1 MGNFHIATAT
11 AALNILLIPE
21 SVAGSAS
28 WEYKQG
34 HVLKGGPWF
43 PSITSVTFK
52 LLPFPFNLEL
62 QSCVHEE
69 CLISA
74 TNTSQGARA
83 ASARAF
89 VHSLNI
95 LIKYARMY
103 GYEHKRTEAQFATT
117 WKELQQGLPTTGDSG
132 FLLGVSDNKLLLDGI
147 PLETGNAE
155 RSFATL
161 LSTAGLASLHFSKD
175 VTEEDFVRL
184 VRAFTVAGSKAQ
196 DVSKQIKEALSSGT
210 HSGTIKINE
219 VKFVAADPLT
229 GDVSIAAQIAAQ
241 TLGPEFKQWLND
253 PQKLLQL
260 IAAAEGA
267 NSGGGPA
274 PAGGVPMV
282 PLGSV
287 PNPPQASG
295 KGVWVPEGTPIG
307 MPGGTAAAAAPAW
320 TGGMVPLQEQ
330 EVIQAIRLLTRF
342 GQVQQDPTM
351 KEEDLHKELTETDP
365 NTRLNLQ
372 QLLGSLAGQV
382 SSEEQDT
389 PLLMKAA
396 EHMAI
401 RFAIER
407 YQKGEVKVNAV
418 HQMMEHMSRQMD
430 SLRSIL
436 KLQEEKMSKAGI
448 LVESHADILDR
459 MFWAEV
465 PEAGKKSVLMSHE
478 APCVPPRNLRQFVE
492 LLLDRDDRQ
501 SATEILNNYS
511 SCLSARDTEPRRRT
525 AIGLSQLADL
535 YSRLGGQ
542 PMGQAVRCLSEQ
554 LINEKDPE
562 LQSLLSAAFVR
573 LSQEASSSKHYGAV
587 NEVCAGMERISL
599 ERPVLMGDLRPR
611 VGVENRLPEF
621 IEEALQLDPIPPD
634 MLSVLRR
641 TSQSGAEHLADR
653 FFRCMRRDECDRMI
667 ELVHQLGSPILSQLR
682 EILRTGQPRQAAGAV
697 GLVSRLDVGTLLEL
711 LPARM
716 PEWNRFYHDIIV
728 RQIAY
733 GAAVDRGRTLL
744 ELAEIL
750 DPLVLPEAVDEIG
763 MSGDMTA
770 TPPLIAMARPG
781 DTASRSPY
789 VQLKAIESLGRLKD
803 SEAVAILREILEAK
817 KTFSWVHHRE
827 LRIAAAQAL
836 SKTDPRYSSQV
847 LSDSGLET
855 AELAIA
861 PLDFAPACPWVRQRR
876 YERLVLA
883 KTVPAIIGSSWGK
896 SRIMIR
902 ELSLG
907 GGMGTKEDNLRIG
920 SEADLEISVGMRA
933 KIRAH
938 VLLRRARVNEVG
950 FEIVSTDLESRYR
963 LRRLLVDALNHSPS
977 NKGHE
982 WSGDRKV

>member
-1 MGNFHIATAT
+1 
-11 AALNILLIPE
+11 
-21 SVAGSAS
+21 
-28 WEYKQG
+28 
-34 HVLKGGPWF
+34 
-43 PSITSVTFK
+43 
-52 LLPFPFNLEL
+52 
-62 QSCVHEE
+62 
-69 CLISA
+69 
-74 TNTSQGARA
+74 
-83 ASARAF
+83 

-103 GYEHKRTEAQFATT
+103 GYEHKRTEAQFETC
-117 WKELQQGLPTTGDSG
+117 WNELQSGLPIAGDSG

-147 PLETGNAE
+147 PLETGNTE

-161 LSTAGLASLHFSKD
+161 LNAAGLASLHFSKD
-175 VTEEDFVRL
+175 VTIEDFTRL
-184 VRAFTVAGSKAQ
+184 VRAFTVGGSKAT
-196 DVSKQIKEALSSGT
+196 DVAKHIKEALGAGQQNS
-210 HSGTIKINE
+210 TIKINE

-267 NSGGGPA
+267 SSGGRA
-274 PAGGVPMV
+274 PGDGTPMV

-287 PNPPQASG
+287 PNFAA
-295 KGVWVPEGTPIG
+295 
-307 MPGGTAAAAAPAW
+307 GGTGGGGGSGHGGGGGTGAGVAPAW

-342 GQVQQDPTM
+342 GQVQQDPDV
-351 KEEDLHKELTETDP
+351 KEEDIQKELVETDP

-372 QLLGSLAGQV
+372 QLLGSLAAKA
-382 SSEEQDT
+382 STNEEDT

-401 RFAIER
+401 RFALER
-407 YQKGEVKVNAV
+407 YQKGEIKVNAV

-430 SLRSIL
+430 SLRQIL

-465 PEAGKKSVLMSHE
+465 PESGKKSVLMSHE

-492 LLLDRDDRQ
+492 VLLDRGDTQ
-501 SATEILNNYS
+501 TASEILNNYS
-511 SCLSARDTEPRRRT
+511 SCLTAKDTEPRRKT

-535 YSRLGGQ
+535 YTRLGGQ
-542 PMGQAVRCLSEQ
+542 PMAQAIRMLSEQ
-554 LINEKDPE
+554 LIADKDPE

-573 LSQEASSSKHYGAV
+573 LSQEASAAKNYAAV
-587 NEVCAGMERISL
+587 NEVCAGMELVSV
-599 ERPVLMGDLRPR
+599 ERPVLMSDLRPR

-621 IEEALQLDPIPPD
+621 IEEALRLDPIPRE
-634 MLSVLRR
+634 LLAVLRR
-641 TSQSGAEHLADR
+641 TSQAGAEHLADR
-653 FFRCMRRDECDRMI
+653 FFRCMRRDECERMI
-667 ELVHQLGSPILSQLR
+667 ELVKELGSPVLVQLR
-682 EILRTGQPRQAAGAV
+682 EILRTGQARQASGAV

-711 LPARM
+711 LPARL
-716 PEWNRFYHDIIV
+716 PEWNRFYHDIAV

-733 GAAVDRGRTLL
+733 GNAPDRGRTLL
-744 ELAEIL
+744 ELAEVL
-750 DPLVLPEAVDEIG
+750 DPLVLPEAVDEMG
-763 MSGDMTA
+763 MSGDVTA
-770 TPPLIAMARPG
+770 GPPLIAMARPG
-781 DTASRSPY
+781 EAASRSPF

-803 SEAVAILREILEAK
+803 PEAVATLREILEAK
-817 KTFSWVHHRE
+817 KTFGFVHHKE

-847 LSDSGLET
+847 LADSGMEPS
-855 AELAIA
+855 ELAIA
-861 PLDFAPACPWVRQRR
+861 PLDMAPACPWVRQRR
-876 YERLVLA
+876 YERMVLA

-920 SEADLEISVGMRA
+920 SEADLEISIGMRS

-950 FEIVSTDLESRYR
+950 FEIVNTDLESRYR
-963 LRRLLVDALNHSPS
+963 LRRLLVDALNHAP
-977 NKGHE
+977 NKGQE
-982 WSGDRKV
+982 WGGERKV

>member
-1 MGNFHIATAT
+1 MRFEELAI
-11 AALNILLIPE
+11 
-21 SVAGSAS
+21 SV
-28 WEYKQG
+28 
-34 HVLKGGPWF
+34 
-43 PSITSVTFK
+43 
-52 LLPFPFNLEL
+52 
-62 QSCVHEE
+62 
-69 CLISA
+69 

-103 GYEHKRTEAQFATT
+103 GYGHKRTEAQFETT
-117 WKELQQGLPTTGDSG
+117 WNELKQGLPTTGDAG

-161 LSTAGLASLHFSKD
+161 LTTAGLASLHFSKD

-196 DVSKQIKEALSSGT
+196 DVSKQIKEALGANKPGS
-210 HSGTIKINE
+210 TIRINE

-267 NSGGGPA
+267 NAGGGGQVA
-274 PAGGVPMV
+274 AGGVPMV

-287 PNPPQASG
+287 PNLPQGAG
-295 KGVWVPEGTPIG
+295 KGRWVPEGTPVG
-307 MPGGTAAAAAPAW
+307 TPGGAAIGAAPAW

-342 GQVQQDPTM
+342 GQVQQDPSVR
-351 KEEDLHKELTETDP
+351 EEDLQKELTQTDP

-372 QLLGSLAGQV
+372 QLLGSLAAKA
-382 SSEEQDT
+382 STAEEEDT

-401 RFAIER
+401 RFALER

-430 SLRSIL
+430 SLRQIL

-465 PEAGKKSVLMSHE
+465 PESGKKSVLMSHE

-492 LLLDRDDRQ
+492 VLLDRDDKQ
-501 SATEILNNYS
+501 AATEILNNYS
-511 SCLSARDTEPRRRT
+511 TCLGARETEPRRRT

-535 YSRLGGQ
+535 YARVGGE
-542 PMGQAVRCLSEQ
+542 PMGQAIRKLSEH
-554 LINEKDPE
+554 LIHEKDAE
-562 LQSLLSAAFVR
+562 LQSLFSAAFVR
-573 LSQEASSSKHYGAV
+573 LSQEASAAKNYAAV
-587 NEVCAGMERISL
+587 NEVCAGMEMISM
-599 ERPVLMGDLRPR
+599 ERPVLMSDLRPR

-621 IEEALQLDPIPPD
+621 IEEALQSEPIPAE

-653 FFRCMRRDECDRMI
+653 FFRCMRRDECDRMV
-667 ELVHQLGSPILSQLR
+667 ELVKELGSPVLLQLR
-682 EILRTGQPRQAAGAV
+682 EILRTGQPRQASGAV
-697 GLVSRLDVGTLLEL
+697 GVVSRLDVGTLLEL
-711 LPARM
+711 LPARL
-716 PEWNRFYHDIIV
+716 PEWNRFYHDIVV

-733 GAAVDRGRTLL
+733 GAATDRGRTLL

-763 MSGDMTA
+763 MSGDVTA

-781 DTASRSPY
+781 EAASRSPY
-789 VQLKAIESLGRLKD
+789 VQLKAIESLGRLRD
-803 SEAVAILREILEAK
+803 AEAVATLREILETK
-817 KTFSWVHHRE
+817 KTFGFVHHRE

-836 SKTDPRYSSQV
+836 AKTDPRYSSQV
-847 LSDSGLET
+847 LADSGLEP

-861 PLDFAPACPWVRQRR
+861 PLDTAPACPWVRQRR

-883 KTVPAIIGSSWGK
+883 KTVYGLLGSSWGK
-896 SRIMIR
+896 SRIQIR

-920 SEADLEISVGMRA
+920 SEADLEISLGMRS

-950 FEIVSTDLESRYR
+950 FEIVNTDLDSRYR
-963 LRRLLVDALNHSPS
+963 LRRLLVDALNHAPQ
-977 NKGHE
+977 NKEQE
-982 WSGDRKV
+982 WSGERKI

>member
-1 MGNFHIATAT
+1 M
-11 AALNILLIPE
+11 
-21 SVAGSAS
+21 
-28 WEYKQG
+28 
-34 HVLKGGPWF
+34 
-43 PSITSVTFK
+43 
-52 LLPFPFNLEL
+52 
-62 QSCVHEE
+62 
-69 CLISA
+69 
-74 TNTSQGARA
+74 
-83 ASARAF
+83 
-89 VHSLNI
+89 HSLNI

-103 GYEHKRTEAQFATT
+103 GYEHKRTEAQFAVT
-117 WKELQQGLPTTGDSG
+117 WNELKQGLPTTGDAG

-161 LSTAGLASLHFSKD
+161 LTTAGLASLHFSKD
-175 VTEEDFVRL
+175 VTEQDFIRL

-196 DVSKQIKEALSSGT
+196 DVSKQIKEALAAGKQ
-210 HSGTIKINE
+210 GTIKINE

-241 TLGPEFKQWLND
+241 TLGPEFRQWLND

-267 NSGGGPA
+267 NSGGQGSTP
-274 PAGGVPMV
+274 GVPMV
-282 PLGSV
+282 PLGSI
-287 PNPPQASG
+287 PNMPQGTG
-295 KGVWVPEGTPIG
+295 KGRWVPDGTPVG
-307 MPGGTAAAAAPAW
+307 DSGGAATGAAPAW

-342 GQVQQDPTM
+342 GQVQEDPNIR
-351 KEEDLHKELTETDP
+351 EEDLQKELTQTDP

-372 QLLGSLAGQV
+372 QLLGSLAAQATTAQ
-382 SSEEQDT
+382 EEDT

-401 RFAIER
+401 RFALER

-430 SLRSIL
+430 SLRQIL
-436 KLQEEKMSKAGI
+436 KLQEDKMSKAGI

-465 PEAGKKSVLMSHE
+465 PESGKKSVLMSHE

-492 LLLDRDDRQ
+492 VLLDRDDKQ
-501 SATEILNNYS
+501 PALEILNNYS
-511 SCLSARDTEPRRRT
+511 SCLGAREAEPRRRA

-535 YSRLGGQ
+535 YARVGADA
-542 PMGQAVRCLSEQ
+542 MGLAIRRLSEH
-554 LINEKDPE
+554 LIHEKDAE
-562 LQSLLSAAFVR
+562 LVSLFSAAFVR
-573 LSQEASSSKHYGAV
+573 LSQEASAAKIYGAV
-587 NEVCAGMERISL
+587 NEVCAGMEQISMD
-599 ERPVLMGDLRPR
+599 RPVLMSDLRPR

-621 IEEALQLDPIPPD
+621 IEEALQMDAIPAE

-641 TSQSGAEHLADR
+641 TSHSGAEHLADR

-667 ELVHQLGSPILSQLR
+667 ELVQQLGSPVLIQLR

-697 GLVSRLDVGTLLEL
+697 GLVSRLDVATLLEL
-711 LPARM
+711 LPARL
-716 PEWNRFYHDIIV
+716 PEWNRFYHDIVV

-733 GAAVDRGRTLL
+733 GAAPDRGRTLL

-750 DPLVLPEAVDEIG
+750 DPLVLAEAVDEIG
-763 MSGDMTA
+763 MSADMTA
-770 TPPLIAMARPG
+770 VPPLIAMARPG
-781 DTASRSPY
+781 EAASRSAY
-789 VQLKAIESLGRLKD
+789 VQLKAIESLGRLRD
-803 SEAVAILREILEAK
+803 AEAVATLREILEAK
-817 KTFSWVHHRE
+817 KTFGFLHHRE

-836 SKTDPRYSSQV
+836 AKTDPRYSSQV
-847 LSDSGLET
+847 MSDSGLEP
-855 AELAIA
+855 AEIAIA
-861 PLDFAPACPWVRQRR
+861 PLDTAPACPWVRQRR

-883 KTVPAIIGSSWGK
+883 KTVSATVGSSWGR
-896 SRIMIR
+896 SRIQIR

-920 SEADLEISVGMRA
+920 SEADLEISLGMRA

-950 FEIVSTDLESRYR
+950 FEIVSTDLDSRYR
-963 LRRLLVDALNHSPS
+963 LRRLLVEALNRAPY
-977 NKGHE
+977 NKGQE
-982 WSGDRKV
+982 WSGDRKI

>member
-1 MGNFHIATAT
+1 
-11 AALNILLIPE
+11 
-21 SVAGSAS
+21 
-28 WEYKQG
+28 
-34 HVLKGGPWF
+34 
-43 PSITSVTFK
+43 
-52 LLPFPFNLEL
+52 
-62 QSCVHEE
+62 
-69 CLISA
+69 
-74 TNTSQGARA
+74 
-83 ASARAF
+83 
-89 VHSLNI
+89 
-95 LIKYARMY
+95 MY
-103 GYEHKRTEAQFATT
+103 GYGHKRTEAQFETT
-117 WKELQQGLPTTGDSG
+117 WNELQVGLPSGG

-147 PLETGNAE
+147 PLEAGQAE
-155 RSFATL
+155 KSFATL

-184 VRAFTVAGSKAQ
+184 VRAFMVAGSKAG
-196 DVSKQIKEALSSGT
+196 DVAKQIKEALGDSKQ
-210 HSGTIKINE
+210 GTIKINE

-267 NSGGGPA
+267 NSGGGKSA
-274 PAGGVPMV
+274 DGTPMV
-282 PLGSV
+282 PLGSA
-287 PNPPQASG
+287 PNLPAGNSG
-295 KGVWVPEGTPIG
+295 GTG
-307 MPGGTAAAAAPAW
+307 PGGGSGTGAGGTGTGVAPAW

-330 EVIQAIRLLTRF
+330 EVVQAIRLLTRF
-342 GQVQQDPTM
+342 GQVQQDPSV
-351 KEEDLHKELTETDP
+351 KEEDIQKELSQTDP

-372 QLLGSLAGQV
+372 QLLGSLAAKAATA
-382 SSEEQDT
+382 EEEET

-401 RFAIER
+401 RFALER

-430 SLRSIL
+430 SLRQIL
-436 KLQEEKMSKAGI
+436 KMQEEKMSKAGI

-459 MFWAEV
+459 MFWSEV
-465 PEAGKKSVLMSHE
+465 PEAGKKSVLLSHE

-501 SATEILNNYS
+501 LATDILNNYS
-511 SCLSARDTEPRRRT
+511 GCLSAKEAEPRRRT

-535 YSRLGGQ
+535 YARLGGE
-542 PMGQAVRCLSEQ
+542 PMGHAIRKLSEQ
-554 LINEKDPE
+554 IIAEKDAE
-562 LQSLLSAAFVR
+562 MQSLFSAAFVR
-573 LSQEASSSKHYGAV
+573 LAQESSAAKNYGAI
-587 NEVCAGMERISL
+587 NEVCAGMELISV
-599 ERPVLMGDLRPR
+599 ERPVLMTDMRAR

-621 IEEALQLDPIPPD
+621 IEEAIRMEPVAPEMLQ
-634 MLSVLRR
+634 VLRR

-653 FFRCMRRDECDRMI
+653 FFRCMRRNECDRMI
-667 ELVHQLGSPILSQLR
+667 ELVKELGSPILMQLR
-682 EILRTGQPRQAAGAV
+682 EILRTGQPRQASSAV
-697 GLVSRLDVGTLLEL
+697 GLISRLDVGTLLEL
-711 LPARM
+711 LPARL
-716 PEWNRFYHDIIV
+716 PEWNRFYHDIVV

-733 GAAVDRGRTLL
+733 GAAADRGRTLL

-750 DPLVLPEAVDEIG
+750 DPVVLPEAVDEIG
-763 MSGDMTA
+763 MSGDMTSV
-770 TPPLIAMARPG
+770 PPLIAMARPG
-781 DTASRSPY
+781 DAASRSPY

-803 SEAVAILREILEAK
+803 AEAVGTLRDIVESK
-817 KTFSWVHHRE
+817 KTFGWVYHRE

-836 SKTDPRYSSQV
+836 SKTDPRYSTQV
-847 LSDSGLET
+847 MSDSGLEA

-861 PLDFAPACPWVRQRR
+861 PLDAAPACPWVRQRR
-876 YERLVLA
+876 YERLILA
-883 KTVPAIIGSSWGK
+883 KTVAGTIGSSWGK

-920 SEADLEISVGMRA
+920 SEADLEISMGMRS
-933 KIRAH
+933 KIKAH

-950 FEIVSTDLESRYR
+950 FEIVSVDLESRYK
-963 LRRLLVDALNHSPS
+963 LRRLLVEALNSAPQ

-982 WSGDRKV
+982 WGGERKV